1 MKKFFILKVKAKIL
15 IVFLSIGII
24 PGLLI
29 GWFALDFAKKAIKTE
44 VLKSNLIY
52 AQQKARLVIK
62 KVEDYK
68 RVALPI
74 IRGSLEVKTIFE
86 TQKLFKE
93 MGYTNFSS
101 MEVVSKA
108 NEKLAELSQL
118 LSIDEIVI
126 TDLNGNITTSSKPEA
141 VGMSLANKDFFS
153 KAIKGEII
161 FSDFYYSDIFKKE
174 CITCS
179 GPFFDNTG
187 NLLGTVIIFTSAEVI
202 RQQIQEGL
210 ELLGNTSDLYIFD
223 NSGLLLVDRAKGQK
237 GEALKKKVGT
247 LGVEQLIKN
256 GLLDNK
262 NDYVYQ
268 GEYDNLSGDNVLG
281 SLMVLSYGEKTIGM
295 AVEVET
301 KEAFGSLAKLA
312 WNIGG
317 LLLGVIIIIL
327 IISIPITKLFTET
340 FKMFQKVASSL
351 AAGNL
356 TIEISE
362 NFLNMK
368 DEVGD
373 IARSFNKM
381 IHNNRSLVQKINMS
395 AETVVI
401 STAQIA
407 RANED
412 FAHHTQEQAASIEEI
427 AATIEEITSSVK
439 QNADNSTEAV
449 KLTRQTSNLAMDG
462 DSVALDT
469 INAMEAVSAT
479 SQKIANI
486 INVVDEIAF
495 QTNLLALNASVE
507 AARAGDAGRGFAVVA
522 GEVRNLAQRSA
533 TAAKEIKALIDD
545 SLIKVSSSDKLVKK
559 NAELLNK
566 ITENIQVVTD
576 RVEEIAGS
584 TQEQASGVE
593 ELNRAIYQ
601 VDRVIQQNASMVEE
615 AASASKNM
623 SREAMELKGFVMK
636 FKINKTPNEINKMEI
651 LPVSEFNNYPV
662 RVDKDQKKES
672 ADDDLFFDDL
682 DGFEEF

>member
-1 MKKFFILKVKAKIL
+1 M
-15 IVFLSIGII
+15 SI
-24 PGLLI
+24 
-29 GWFALDFAKKAIKTE
+29 ADRE
-44 VLKSNLIY
+44 
-52 AQQKARLVIK
+52 
-62 KVEDYK
+62 
-68 RVALPI
+68 
-74 IRGSLEVKTIFE
+74 
-86 TQKLFKE
+86 
-93 MGYTNFSS
+93 
-101 MEVVSKA
+101 
-108 NEKLAELSQL
+108 
-118 LSIDEIVI
+118 
-126 TDLNGNITTSSKPEA
+126 
-141 VGMSLANKDFFS
+141 FFS
-153 KAIKGEII
+153 KAINGENI

-174 CITCS
+174 GITCA
-179 GPFFDNTG
+179 GPFLDNDG
-187 NLLGTVIIFTSAEVI
+187 KILGTVIIFTSAEI
-202 RQQIQEGL
+202 IKEQMQKGL
-210 ELLGNTSDLYIFD
+210 ELLGDTSDSYIFD
-223 NSGLLLVDRAKGQK
+223 NSGLLLVDRANGEK
-237 GEALKKKVGT
+237 GEALKRRVKT

-262 NDYVYQ
+262 HDYIYQ
-268 GEYDNLSGDNVLG
+268 GEYDNLSGDKVLG
-281 SLMVLSYGEKTIGM
+281 SLMVLPYGKKTIGM

-301 KEAFGSLAKLA
+301 KEAFSSLAKLA
-312 WNIGG
+312 WNIGF

-327 IISIPITKLFTET
+327 IISIPVTKLFSET
-340 FKMFQKVASSL
+340 FKMFQKVASSV
-351 AAGNL
+351 AAGDL
-356 TIEISE
+356 TIEIPE
-362 NFLNMK
+362 NFIKMK

-381 IHNNRSLVQKINMS
+381 IHNNRFLVQKINMS

-439 QNADNSTEAV
+439 QNANNSTEAV
-449 KLTRQTSNLAMDG
+449 KLTRQTSSLAMDG

-533 TAAKEIKALIDD
+533 TAAKEIKNLIDD

-559 NAELLNK
+559 SAELLNK

-615 AASASKNM
+615 AASASKSM

-636 FKINKTPNEINKMEI
+636 FKINKTSGEKTEMEA
-651 LPVSEFNNYPV
+651 LPVPGSENYPV
-662 RVDKDQKKES
+662 KITDGDPKKEGHEE
-672 ADDDLFFDDL
+672 DDLFLDDL